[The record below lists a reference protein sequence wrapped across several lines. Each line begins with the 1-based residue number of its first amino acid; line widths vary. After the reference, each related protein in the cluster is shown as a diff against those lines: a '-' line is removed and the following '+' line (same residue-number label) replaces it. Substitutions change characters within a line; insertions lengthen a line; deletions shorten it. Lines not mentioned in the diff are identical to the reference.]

1 MSTRGAY
8 MIENK
13 HEMEKKAEPNF
24 LNSAVGGNF
33 PLLIIEIYFFH
44 IACTRMNTLV
54 KNSNAL

>member
-1 MSTRGAY
+1 MSTREAY

-33 PLLIIEIYFFH
+33 PLLIIEIYFS
-44 IACTRMNTLV
+44 T
-54 KNSNAL
+54 

>member
-1 MSTRGAY
+1 

-33 PLLIIEIYFFH
+33 PLLKEIYIFH
-44 IACTRMNTLV
+44 IACARINTLA
-54 KNSNAL
+54 KNSNTL

>member
-1 MSTRGAY
+1 MSTREAY

-33 PLLIIEIYFFH
+33 PLLKEIYIFH
-44 IACTRMNTLV
+44 IACARINTLA
-54 KNSNAL
+54 KNLNTL

>member
-1 MSTRGAY
+1 MSTREAY

-13 HEMEKKAEPNF
+13 HEMEKKTEPNF

-44 IACTRMNTLV
+44 IACARINTLA
-54 KNSNAL
+54 KNSNTL